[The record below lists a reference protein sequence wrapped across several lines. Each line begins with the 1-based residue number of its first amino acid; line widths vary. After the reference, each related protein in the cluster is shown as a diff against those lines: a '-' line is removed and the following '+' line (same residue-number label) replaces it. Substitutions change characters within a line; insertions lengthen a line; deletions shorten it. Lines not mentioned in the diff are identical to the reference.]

1 MRALSGGAAVTL
13 TILTAWPAQGVAG
26 ARMSLRVRYLRL
38 PAWRVSSAARE
49 YSRPDRSGVA
59 G

>member
-1 MRALSGGAAVTL
+1 MRALSGGAAVTPK
-13 TILTAWPAQGVAG
+13 TLTAWPAQGVAG
-26 ARMSLRVRYLRL
+26 VRMSLRVRYLRL
-38 PAWRVSSAARE
+38 PAWRVSSAARG